1 MRLPR
6 QLRATFVAAQDI
18 NKLLN
23 LSKKPQKYIVEKA
36 LHHNQHH
43 HLTRILTLM
52 VRASHLCHLAM
63 RSENYV
69 SRISSTTR

>member
-6 QLRATFVAAQDI
+6 QLRAIFAAAQDI
-18 NKLLN
+18 NKLLS
-23 LSKKPQKYIVEKA
+23 LSKKPPKFIVVKA
-36 LHHNQHH
+36 LHHNQHQ
-43 HLTRILTLM
+43 HLTLILTLM